1 MKREKQKI
9 TVMQILYIAMNVAN
23 KNHESMLL
31 LVGEKFE
38 ELQDLPS
45 QKQFPQDSY
54 QLKTE
59 K

>member
-9 TVMQILYIAMNVAN
+9 TIMQILYIAMNVAD
-23 KNHESMLL
+23 KNHASMLL

-54 QLKTE
+54 QL
-59 K
+59 